1 MTKGSSPY
9 VFSVYRKTLV
19 GGLKIN
25 NKDECTV

>member
-9 VFSVYRKTLV
+9 VFSVNRKKLV

-25 NKDECTV
+25 NKDERTV